1 MDRNKKI
8 VIGIPVKN
16 TGKFLY
22 NLLDQLRSLNYNKK
36 LIKIAFV
43 EGDSFDNSYDIC
55 EELKNKIL
63 DFDKIELHKLD
74 FNFHLEHNEGRW
86 KPETFKFRIKN
97 LVNTRNYIV
106 DNFTQACDYLWWV
119 DSDFEIIPRDTL
131 NLLIECD
138 KDVVI
143 PKLTNEKYE
152 YHDCGSVIIKDGK
165 QYRFQFIDKDIVK
178 LDRADT
184 HCFIKRRVF
193 DANIKYTYI
202 DKEYF
207 DGCGGHQ
214 FCYSDGTQFS
224 FDCISNGFEIYGA
237 NNIIIKHHN
246 V

>member
-1 MDRNKKI
+1 MDHNKKI

-43 EGDSFDNSYDIC
+43 EGDSFDDSYDIC

-86 KPETFKFRIKN
+86 KQETFKFRIKN

-106 DNFTQACDYLWWV
+106 DNFTQDCDYLWWV

-131 NLLIECD
+131 NLL
-138 KDVVI
+138 KDDQQLIITDGIYNPINSGMISLVFKATRI
-143 PKLTNEKYE
+143 TDDSN
-152 YHDCGSVIIKDGK
+152 VIIK
-165 QYRFQFIDKDIVK
+165 
-178 LDRADT
+178 
-184 HCFIKRRVF
+184 IKRRNIENKLDDAIDNLVF
-193 DANIKYTYI
+193 FMYI
-202 DKEYF
+202 L
-207 DGCGGHQ
+207 
-214 FCYSDGTQFS
+214 S
-224 FDCISNGFEIYGA
+224 
-237 NNIIIKHHN
+237 
-246 V
+246 